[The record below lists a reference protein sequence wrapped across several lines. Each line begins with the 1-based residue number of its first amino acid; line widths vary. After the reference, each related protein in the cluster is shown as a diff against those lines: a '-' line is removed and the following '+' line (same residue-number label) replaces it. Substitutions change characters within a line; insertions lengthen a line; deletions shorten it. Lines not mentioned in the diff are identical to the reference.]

1 MNRKQKRELH
11 QRQST
16 RQLMGIA
23 HITPHGIRTETGER
37 VFYLIRPDNL
47 SVLSPEV
54 IRSRIRSLTV
64 LLSTQPSLE
73 LLALDSRE
81 SFQQN
86 KEYYRHR
93 LEEET
98 APEVRALLE
107 RDLAHLDAIQF
118 ASASSR
124 EFVLVLPVD
133 RKAGV
138 DEATLRQLEKTI
150 CDHGLCVKLA
160 EEHQADVTMFCFWYY
175 NVDKQKKIPNPLE
188 EGFVGNGEEF
198 FHRFLIKTIDKE
210 VFHAPWNKLIKREL
224 LADNQIEFDT
234 RYCIYEDACFVAEL
248 LSKAQKIVVNQ
259 EMYYQYNVRSAGTLI
274 TSFRENF
281 FESVT
286 QLYRNA
292 MAYCAQYRD
301 NEPQVERFSR
311 MYTGLVI
318 MHLKQISCRKELGR
332 EDRKRL
338 IDKICGSAEF
348 MEALDKSGIRGRK
361 RLICM
366 LLRKRRY
373 RTMVFLYRVLN
384 KLQGN

>member
-64 LLSTQPSLE
+64 LLSTQSSLE

-86 KEYYRHR
+86 KEYYRDR

-133 RKAGV
+133 RKAGM
-138 DEATLRQLEKTI
+138 DEGALRQMEKTI
-150 CDHGLCVKLA
+150 CDHGLRVKLA
-160 EEHQADVTMFCFWYY
+160 EEQDMKRLLAIYY
-175 NVDKQKKIPNPLE
+175 QQDL
-188 EGFVGNGEEF
+188 
-198 FHRFLIKTIDKE
+198 TTE
-210 VFHAPWNKLIKREL
+210 VFH
-224 LADNQIEFDT
+224 DFDGEE
-234 RYCIYEDACFVAEL
+234 YVH
-248 LSKAQKIVVNQ
+248 
-259 EMYYQYNVRSAGTLI
+259 G
-274 TSFRENF
+274 
-281 FESVT
+281 
-286 QLYRNA
+286 
-292 MAYCAQYRD
+292 
-301 NEPQVERFSR
+301 
-311 MYTGLVI
+311 
-318 MHLKQISCRKELGR
+318 
-332 EDRKRL
+332 
-338 IDKICGSAEF
+338 
-348 MEALDKSGIRGRK
+348 
-361 RLICM
+361 
-366 LLRKRRY
+366 
-373 RTMVFLYRVLN
+373 
-384 KLQGN
+384 

>member
-1 MNRKQKRELH
+1 
-11 QRQST
+11 
-16 RQLMGIA
+16 MGIA

-133 RKAGV
+133 RKTGM
-138 DEATLRQLEKTI
+138 DESALRQMEKTI
-150 CDHGLCVKLA
+150 CDHGLRVKLA
-160 EEHQADVTMFCFWYY
+160 EEQDVKRLLAIYY
-175 NVDKQKKIPNPLE
+175 QQDL
-188 EGFVGNGEEF
+188 
-198 FHRFLIKTIDKE
+198 TTE
-210 VFHAPWNKLIKREL
+210 VFH
-224 LADNQIEFDT
+224 D
-234 RYCIYEDACFVAEL
+234 
-248 LSKAQKIVVNQ
+248 
-259 EMYYQYNVRSAGTLI
+259 
-274 TSFRENF
+274 
-281 FESVT
+281 
-286 QLYRNA
+286 
-292 MAYCAQYRD
+292 
-301 NEPQVERFSR
+301 
-311 MYTGLVI
+311 
-318 MHLKQISCRKELGR
+318 
-332 EDRKRL
+332 
-338 IDKICGSAEF
+338 
-348 MEALDKSGIRGRK
+348 LDGEEYVYG
-361 RLICM
+361 
-366 LLRKRRY
+366 
-373 RTMVFLYRVLN
+373 
-384 KLQGN
+384 

>member
-86 KEYYRHR
+86 KEYYRKR

-98 APEVRALLE
+98 TPEVRALLE

-133 RKAGV
+133 RKAGM
-138 DEATLRQLEKTI
+138 DEGALRQMEKTI
-150 CDHGLCVKLA
+150 CDHGLRVKLA
-160 EEHQADVTMFCFWYY
+160 EEQDVKRLLAIYY
-175 NVDKQKKIPNPLE
+175 QQDL
-188 EGFVGNGEEF
+188 
-198 FHRFLIKTIDKE
+198 TTE
-210 VFHAPWNKLIKREL
+210 VFH
-224 LADNQIEFDT
+224 DFDGEE
-234 RYCIYEDACFVAEL
+234 YVH
-248 LSKAQKIVVNQ
+248 
-259 EMYYQYNVRSAGTLI
+259 G
-274 TSFRENF
+274 
-281 FESVT
+281 
-286 QLYRNA
+286 
-292 MAYCAQYRD
+292 
-301 NEPQVERFSR
+301 
-311 MYTGLVI
+311 
-318 MHLKQISCRKELGR
+318 
-332 EDRKRL
+332 
-338 IDKICGSAEF
+338 
-348 MEALDKSGIRGRK
+348 
-361 RLICM
+361 
-366 LLRKRRY
+366 
-373 RTMVFLYRVLN
+373 
-384 KLQGN
+384 